1 VQVRHL
7 VLCGISALAWNPY
20 FLWAARDRGLSVLG
34 LESPQ
39 SSYRESPLVRELE
52 ESGNLRWV
60 EPEHQAQLLQIV
72 ADWSATHT
80 VGICGLRED
89 WVEAAAWLAEGLGA
103 PSPGLWAAR
112 ACRDKSV
119 QRVLL
124 REWSPRFQIVPA
136 GANRCADDRDT
147 YAAVVKPVGRTGSS
161 GVTEVSDRR
170 DMAIALGRLGS
181 SETAL
186 IEERV
191 YGPEYS
197 VESMVQRG
205 EVVFSGITVKATV
218 EGTAHA
224 FAEVSHTVGPGQ
236 VHERE
241 DELRACNTGV
251 LHALRVRDGVVH
263 GEYRITPDGIRVM
276 EVNCRTAGGNIP
288 TLYNLATG
296 QLFEDA
302 IIDIALGV
310 EVRYPQP
317 VRWAREGYLAN
328 PAGVLASVETDW
340 PDVDQ
345 VWIKNGQTLRR
356 LDLPVKQHE
365 PATVRSLM
373 VGKSKGDAIGPIRSN
388 GDRVASYVID
398 GPDLKAIE
406 SLERSF
412 RAATR
417 IVTEGS

>member
-1 VQVRHL
+1 M
-7 VLCGISALAWNPY
+7 LCGVSALAWNPY
-20 FLWAARDRGLSVLG
+20 FLWAARDRGMAVLG

-39 SSYRESPLVRELE
+39 SSYRESPLVRELD

-60 EPEHQAQLLQIV
+60 EPEHQAQLLQILG
-72 ADWSATHT
+72 DWPATHHLAG
-80 VGICGLRED
+80 VCGLRED
-89 WVEAAAWLAEGLGA
+89 WVEAAAWLAEALGV

-112 ACRDKSV
+112 AGRDKSV

-136 GANRCADDRDT
+136 GADHQAGGWDT
-147 YAAVVKPVGRTGSS
+147 YPAVVKPVGRTGSS
-161 GVTEVSDRR
+161 GVAEVSGRR
-170 DMAIALGRLGS
+170 EAAIALERLGS

-197 VESMVQRG
+197 VESMVQHG
-205 EVVFSGITVKATV
+205 EVVFSGITVKVTV
-218 EGTAHA
+218 EGATHA
-224 FAEVSHTVGPGQ
+224 FAEVSHTVGPGR

-241 DELRACNTGV
+241 DELRSVNAAV
-251 LHALRVRDGVVH
+251 LRTLRVRDGVVH
-263 GEYRITPDGIRVM
+263 SEYRMTADGIRVM

-288 TLYNLATG
+288 TLYGLATG
-296 QLFEDA
+296 RLFESA
-302 IIDIALGV
+302 IVDIALGM

-328 PAGVLASVETDW
+328 PVGVLAGVETAW
-340 PDVDQ
+340 PDIDQ

-356 LDLPVKQHE
+356 LDVPVKQDD

-373 VGKSKGDAIGPIRSN
+373 VGKSKGDAIGPIHSN
-388 GDRVASYVID
+388 GDRVASYVVD
-398 GPDLKAIE
+398 GPDLGALE
-406 SLERSF
+406 SLEQSF

-417 IVTEGS
+417 IVTEGL